1 MLNNMLVVKI
11 LSGLVLGA
19 VAMWARRRDSREAER
34 AFSSLSVKSLDPRL
48 CLEGAT
54 AKIVLN
60 RVASD
65 SRTPYSLFR
74 ICKNEHGEYFL
85 YMYNGA
91 PYVTHLSHP
100 ELHAGYQAYRKSGVG
115 RLEPV
120 RDDSGRPRA
129 AMRRSSSSI
138 NAGSPAYLPAPRGPA
153 SAK

>member
-91 PYVTHLSHP
+91 PYVTHLSR
-100 ELHAGYQAYRKSGVG
+100 ERARNAMSIDQKAYEREFGEAKGDAVSGD
-115 RLEPV
+115 R
-120 RDDSGRPRA
+120 
-129 AMRRSSSSI
+129 
-138 NAGSPAYLPAPRGPA
+138 
-153 SAK
+153 